1 MPSVEIIL
9 KILFSLL
16 ALFTLSALF
25 FFLMFFSNRLL
36 RVRADRKHTIRLE
49 NRGNCRSMY
58 TLTVSSNEP
67 TLRFSLSLKDVPLVD
82 VHKTTLDT
90 EQSSDFIADAY
101 SPVSPAPAPIKGA
114 APGSGAPSVN
124 AGAAVKSGQAVAA
137 KAGTVASLLGAI
149 GHLLPGSLGAGLRAQ
164 SARAR
169 EMQTGTNRAIQA
181 PQAIKGQMGAVQ
193 KESGKLAGAKPG
205 APNAA
210 KSNPAARP
218 AQSSQKVMQ
227 PPSAAAGSGA
237 FTVAPPAA
245 EMAYRA
251 QTPELAPGQ
260 SFDLTLQVGTTAKRY
275 PAGSFDYTVL
285 SQQVALDF
293 PDVISDPV
301 RRHAVTHFGRVSPW
315 RYWLPSFVSILL
327 VLISAVSLIYAYMFI
342 WQWA

>member
-1 MPSVEIIL
+1 MPSPELIL

-16 ALFTLSALF
+16 ALFTLSTLF
-25 FFLMFFSNRLL
+25 FFLIFFSNRLL

-67 TLRFSLSLKDVPLVD
+67 ALRFSLFLKDVPLVE
-82 VHKTTLDT
+82 VHEISPDA
-90 EQSSDFIADAY
+90 EQSSGFMADTHSAN
-101 SPVSPAPAPIKGA
+101 SPAPAPVKGT
-114 APGSGAPSVN
+114 APGSGAASLN
-124 AGAAVKSGQAVAA
+124 TGTAIKSGQAVAA

-169 EMQTGTNRAIQA
+169 EMQTGTSRAIQA
-181 PQAIKGQMGAVQ
+181 PQAIEGRMGAVQ
-193 KESGKLAGAKPG
+193 KESGKLAGAKPQ
-205 APNAA
+205 APNTA
-210 KSNPAARP
+210 KSSPARA
-218 AQSSQKVMQ
+218 AQSSQKVVQ
-227 PPSAAAGSGA
+227 PPSAAASSGA
-237 FTVAPPAA
+237 FTAAHPATEA
-245 EMAYRA
+245 AYRA

-260 SFDLTLQVGTTAKRY
+260 AFDLTLQIGTSTKRY
-275 PAGSFDYTVL
+275 PVGSYDYTVL

-301 RRHAVTHFGRVSPW
+301 RRHAVAHFGTVNPW

-327 VLISAVSLIYAYMFI
+327 VLTSAVSLIYAYMLI
-342 WQWA
+342 WGQA